1 MIVVA
6 FANAQCLDISSGKPI
21 FDGKNYE
28 YTEINDSAFIVFVED
43 TTNSLKVTKITTNL
57 QKDKKDVINN
67 NPDISFEI
75 VRNDSIWLFDAVNN
89 SADNKNRYRRIRKEE
104 RNKQVNNN
112 DSIFT
117 SFSFR
122 KGREYTITHRIDNVI
137 RKCTFK
143 ILTKRHKKETDI
155 SILND
160 TILIIGSYS
169 LKFVQRDTLYI
180 FLKDST
186 ESKLYNTIADSII
199 IKDSIQ
205 NVLYSETKYKQSE
218 DYADAYRDINDPNKK
233 FKVGDI
239 LFIYNEKDDLI
250 CIVKFEI
257 EPYSPLSILWIC
269 LFVIL
274 LIVIILFIIFRK
286 CGKTFIKKIRE
297 TKVKQKNQI
306 SEVERETIKRQLASQ
321 LESIKKKVSSDI
333 LDVISIDDIDNIGE
347 IRDSLEM
354 IKVKHPSLFDEC
366 GVILSF
372 ISQHKYVWKNETIIE
387 SQENRESNKQVILE
401 PAVTSESS
409 LFDEISEAISSIYVA
424 QKEYTKKE
432 ATDSIC
438 LETYEKLKGMI
449 VTLSHNVEK
458 QQKEK
463 VAAAKKEIEDSKQK
477 AVDDAVKV
485 AKEELA
491 NKIVELEKKNN
502 DAEQKAQDAE
512 KSKQKAVDDAV
523 KVAKEELAN
532 KIAELERKK
541 NNAEQKAQDAEKSKQ
556 KAVDDAVKV
565 AKEELANKIAELERK
580 KNNAEQKAQDA
591 EKSKQKAVD
600 DAVKAAKKDNEK
612 ELKKLEDQKNEK
624 IKRLEKALE
633 DFTRSLS
640 SVVPYTETYS
650 KQVHALFELGCKIQS
665 EAYSILEIGSD
676 DPYFIMKALS
686 KYGKAIDSINMERFL
701 TDVNMASKANFMFN
715 DSSLAEFKADNKNI
729 DAIVRSYFFQYLDKY
744 INAIMVLNESMAG
757 LSLLTP
763 EVKSKTTI
771 FEKFR
776 NDILALTKQLKI
788 NVLFV
793 KVGDMAGENV
803 DLKAKTVDVE
813 IGKPGQILEIENCIV
828 YLMDNRKPQTKI
840 KVTIKK

>member
-491 NKIVELEKKNN
+491 NKI
-502 DAEQKAQDAE
+502 
-512 KSKQKAVDDAV
+512 
-523 KVAKEELAN
+523 
-532 KIAELERKK
+532 
-541 NNAEQKAQDAEKSKQ
+541 
-556 KAVDDAVKV
+556 
-565 AKEELANKIAELERK
+565 AELERK

>member
-1 MIVVA
+1 MKRIIIICFAVIVVA

-556 KAVDDAVKV
+556 KAVDDAVK
-565 AKEELANKIAELERK
+565 
-580 KNNAEQKAQDA
+580 
-591 EKSKQKAVD
+591 
-600 DAVKAAKKDNEK
+600 AAKKDNEK